1 MSVTPD
7 YEHDAH
13 VYRTRDGWQ
22 RWHAYCQCGWRWAGT
37 GGRFDAER
45 AAREHDGN
53 TLQHTCYEPST
64 MEYDPGPCAA
74 CLAEAV
80 DPPAGDLMSTAAQI
94 GEYLTEQLPPDETK
108 DERTARIHKRDA
120 ADSYRRRWHR

>member
-1 MSVTPD
+1 MSLTPD

-22 RWHAYCQCGWRWAGT
+22 RWHAYCRCGWRWTGT
-37 GGRFDAER
+37 GGREDAER
-45 AAREHDGN
+45 AARTHDGGR
-53 TLQHTCYEPST
+53 LEHTCYDPQS

-80 DPPAGDLMSTAAQI
+80 DPPTDVASPPATSNEPGPTVGSCAA
-94 GEYLTEQLPPDETK
+94 
-108 DERTARIHKRDA
+108 R
-120 ADSYRRRWHR
+120 